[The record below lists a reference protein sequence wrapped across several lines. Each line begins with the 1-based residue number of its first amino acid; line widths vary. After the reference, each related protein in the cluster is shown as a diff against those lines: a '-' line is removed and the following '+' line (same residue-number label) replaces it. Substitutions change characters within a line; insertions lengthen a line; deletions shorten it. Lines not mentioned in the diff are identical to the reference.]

1 MDNSIKKSPLYTLG
15 EEIFNAVSHGVG
27 IVFAVAAGAVMIVF
41 AALFGDG
48 WALASAIIYTITM
61 FLLYL
66 MSTLYHSFTNPK
78 AKGVMRILDHCSIFL
93 LIAGS
98 YTPFCLITLRQH
110 MGIPLFVIIWAVA
123 ILGVVLNSV
132 NMEKFKKISLIG
144 YVVMGWAVVF
154 TLKPLIQGLPF
165 GGLLLLALGGL
176 MYTGGVAFYV
186 MKKHRYMH
194 SIWHLFVLA
203 GTVLQYLS
211 VMLYVIPST
220 F

>member
-1 MDNSIKKSPLYTLG
+1 
-15 EEIFNAVSHGVG
+15 
-27 IVFAVAAGAVMIVF
+27 
-41 AALFGDG
+41 
-48 WALASAIIYTITM
+48 
-61 FLLYL
+61 
-66 MSTLYHSFTNPK
+66 
-78 AKGVMRILDHCSIFL
+78 
-93 LIAGS
+93 
-98 YTPFCLITLRQH
+98 

-123 ILGVVLNSV
+123 ILGIVLNSV

-144 YVVMGWAVVF
+144 YIVMGWAVVF